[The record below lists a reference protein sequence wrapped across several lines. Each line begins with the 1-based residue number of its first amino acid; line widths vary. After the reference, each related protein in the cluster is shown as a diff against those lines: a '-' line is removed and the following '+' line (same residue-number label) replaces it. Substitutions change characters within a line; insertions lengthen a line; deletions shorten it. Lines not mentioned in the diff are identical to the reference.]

1 MNWQRVYAEL
11 VARAQ
16 ERSVV
21 GGYSERHHIIPKA
34 HGGTNNPEN
43 LVQLTAR
50 EHFVAHWLLW
60 RIHRDRATA
69 LAFRL
74 LCDAAGKPRGRSYA
88 EAKTLYANAMLG
100 AANIAKRQEVREKI
114 SASLRANHP
123 YTGKKRPDHAELL
136 RSRGQWAGE
145 QNPWFDTGERQQGI
159 KNHMARSVAG
169 THPSLGT
176 TVWATAREAAIDIG
190 VSAQAVCQ
198 ALRRSGSSRGWKL
211 EYVA

>member
-1 MNWQRVYAEL
+1 MNWQRVYEKL
-11 VARAQ
+11 IRRAQ

-21 GGYSERHHIIPKA
+21 DGYSECHHIIPKA
-34 HGGTNNPEN
+34 HGGTNNPDN

-69 LAFRL
+69 LSFRL
-74 LCDAAGKPRGRSYA
+74 LCDTVGKPRGRSYA
-88 EAKTLYANAMLG
+88 AAKAMYANAMLG
-100 AANIAKRQEVREKI
+100 DANVAKRQEVREKI
-114 SASLRANHP
+114 SAALRASHP
-123 YTGKKRPDHAELL
+123 YTGTKRPYHAELL
-136 RSRGQWAGE
+136 RNRGHWAGE
-145 QNPWFDTGERQQGI
+145 RNPWFNTGERQQGA

-169 THPSLGT
+169 VHPVLGT
-176 TVWATAREAAIDIG
+176 AVWATSQEAAIDIG

-198 ALRRSGSSRGWKL
+198 ALKRNGSSRGWKL

>member
-1 MNWQRVYAEL
+1 MDHRRVYDAL
-11 VARAQ
+11 ITNALLRGNVD
-16 ERSVV
+16 
-21 GGYSERHHIIPKA
+21 GYKEVHHITPRA
-34 HGGTNNPEN
+34 HGGTDTPEN

-50 EHFVAHWLLW
+50 EHFIAHWLLW

-88 EAKTLYANAMLG
+88 EAKLVYASAMAG
-100 AANIAKRQEVREKI
+100 EANVAKRQEVREKI

-123 YTGKKRPDHAELL
+123 YTGTKRPNHAELL
-136 RSRGQWAGE
+136 RNRGHWAGE
-145 QNPWFDTGERQQGI
+145 RNPWFNTGERQRGH
-159 KNHMARSVAG
+159 KNHMARSVTG
-169 THPSLGT
+169 IHPTLGT
-176 TVWATAREAAIDIG
+176 TVWATSQEAAIDIG

-198 ALRRSGSSRGWKL
+198 ALKRNGSSRGWKL